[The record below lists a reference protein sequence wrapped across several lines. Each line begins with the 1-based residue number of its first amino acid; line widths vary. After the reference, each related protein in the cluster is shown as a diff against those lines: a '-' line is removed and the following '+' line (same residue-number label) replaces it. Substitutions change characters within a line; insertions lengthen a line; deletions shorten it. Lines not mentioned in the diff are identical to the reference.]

1 MAKSY
6 LNDKEY
12 LIILKRMREKIANLT
27 DEAWGYDDTT
37 IGSKHTECNVGL
49 CRDDP
54 EVYTKEMNLF
64 PDQYPER
71 VSPKYRDECGKN
83 KHYCPLSKK
92 HKSWGCFYDCLY
104 FQDHLT
110 DKTKILELYD
120 KRIME
125 LENENK
131 TISGN

>member
-1 MAKSY
+1 MSELY
-6 LNDKEY
+6 LTDKEY
-12 LIILKRMREKIANLT
+12 LIVLKRLRAKIAKDTNKVS
-27 DEAWGYDDTT
+27 GYDDTT

-64 PDQYPER
+64 PDQYPLR
-71 VSPKYRDECGKN
+71 VSPKYRDKCGEN

-104 FQDHLT
+104 FQNRLT
-110 DKTKILELYD
+110 DRKKILELYE
-120 KRIME
+120 KRIAE
-125 LENENK
+125 LENK
-131 TISGN
+131 AVVRVK

>member
-12 LIILKRMREKIANLT
+12 LTILKRMREKIANLT
-27 DEAWGYDDTT
+27 DKVWGYDDTT

-49 CRDDP
+49 CSDDP
-54 EVYTKEMNLF
+54 DVYTRDMNLF
-64 PDQYPER
+64 PEQYPER
-71 VSPKYRDECGKN
+71 VSSKYRER

-92 HKSWGCFYDCLY
+92 RRSEGCFYDCLY

-110 DKTKILELYD
+110 NKKKILELYD

-125 LENENK
+125 LENER
-131 TISGN
+131 